1 MRSPNWLE
9 EEVMLALDLYVHRDL
24 SWINKMSDSTYEI
37 IALSKL
43 LNGLNLHSEKPTN
56 FRSTGSI
63 RMKLANFMSLDDRY
77 TRKSLGNVGG
87 LDKKVWEKYKNDY
100 SSLHE
105 KCILFASVKKT

>member
-43 LNGLNLHSEKPTN
+43 LNGCK
-56 FRSTGSI
+56 RSI
-63 RMKLANFMSLDDRY
+63 K
-77 TRKSLGNVGG
+77 
-87 LDKKVWEKYKNDY
+87 
-100 SSLHE
+100 
-105 KCILFASVKKT
+105 